1 LSIRFFSLPK
11 NRPVEFI
18 RVVVVEVV
26 VSVEVVVVAVGD
38 VVVVVVGVE
47 VVVEPEDDVVVV
59 VLVEATGAVIFAGFC
74 AASKAAQSTPISLPS
89 EAAFL
94 YGLLDP
100 K

>member
-1 LSIRFFSLPK
+1 M
-11 NRPVEFI
+11 
-18 RVVVVEVV
+18 VVVV

-38 VVVVVVGVE
+38 VVVVVVGVD
-47 VVVEPEDDVVVV
+47 VVVEPEDNVVVV
-59 VLVEATGAVIFAGFC
+59 VLVDAAGAVIFAEFC
-74 AASKAAQSTPISLPS
+74 AASNCDQSTPISLPS